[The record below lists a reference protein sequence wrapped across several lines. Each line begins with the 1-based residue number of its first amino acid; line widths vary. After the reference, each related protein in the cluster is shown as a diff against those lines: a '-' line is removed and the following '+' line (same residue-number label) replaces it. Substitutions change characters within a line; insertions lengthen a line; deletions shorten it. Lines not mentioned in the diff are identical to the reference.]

1 MIHGARA
8 KAIRAMACVA
18 LLLAGC
24 GGEGPPGWNAPD
36 GSTGDADSDTD
47 SDADSDTDSD
57 ADSDTDLDSDSDAD
71 GGTDASADTDTDTDT
86 DTETDTGPG
95 TDCVSNGGY
104 CEWGLI
110 CWDPGYHA
118 ALEYT
123 GCDGFFVCCLPD

>member
-1 MIHGARA
+1 MVLVVRTAAVGFA
-8 KAIRAMACVA
+8 ACLA

-47 SDADSDTDSD
+47 SDSDTD
-57 ADSDTDLDSDSDAD
+57 ADSDSDSDTETDTDAD
-71 GGTDASADTDTDTDT
+71 GGTDASTDTDADTDT

-95 TDCVSNGGY
+95 TDCVANGGY

-110 CWDPGYHA
+110 CWDPAYHPA
-118 ALEYT
+118 TGYT
-123 GCDGFFVCCLPD
+123 GCDDFFVCCMPD